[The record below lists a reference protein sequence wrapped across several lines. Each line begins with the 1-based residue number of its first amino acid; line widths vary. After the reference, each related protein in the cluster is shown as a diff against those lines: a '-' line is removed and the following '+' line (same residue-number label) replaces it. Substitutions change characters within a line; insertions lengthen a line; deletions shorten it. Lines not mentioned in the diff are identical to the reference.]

1 MNNKILVFFATA
13 LNLYAVDIFVIIPS
27 YNNINWYENNL
38 NSVISQTD
46 CAFKLIYID
55 DCSTDGTGEAVEVF
69 LNDNLDSSRYILVK
83 NNQRLGAMRNLY
95 EAIHTL
101 PDNAVVVTLDGDD
114 WFASSDVISKIRDV
128 YENNNVWITFG
139 AYKDTRGLEFINE
152 RIPYY
157 YIKNNMFREYIWIF
171 SHLRT
176 FYAGLFKKINEED
189 LMCDGKFLEYAWDQ
203 AFMLPMLEMAAER
216 ICQFQEVLYIYN
228 VNNPISDFNVHGTKT
243 SIMAGTIR
251 KRQKYSR
258 LETLF

>member
-1 MNNKILVFFATA
+1 MNNKILVLFLSAI
-13 LNLYAVDIFVIIPS
+13 NLYAVDIYVVIPS
-27 YNNINWYENNL
+27 YNNISWYENNL
-38 NSVISQTD
+38 TSVISQSD
-46 CAFKLIYID
+46 NAFKLIYID
-55 DCSTDGTGEAVEVF
+55 DCSTDGTSEAVLNF
-69 LNDNLDSSRYILVK
+69 LNNNFDSSRYKFVR
-83 NNQRLGAMRNLY
+83 NPQRFGAMKNLY
-95 EAIHTL
+95 DAINSL
-101 PDNAVVVTLDGDD
+101 PDKAVVVTLDGDD

-157 YIKNNMFREYIWIF
+157 YIKNNMFREYIWVF

-176 FYAGLFKKINEED
+176 FYAGLFKKVKIDD
-189 LMCDGKFLEYAWDQ
+189 LMSDGKFLEYAWDQ

-228 VNNPISDFNVHGTKT
+228 INNPISDFNTYGNKT
-243 SIMAGTIR
+243 SIMAGAIR